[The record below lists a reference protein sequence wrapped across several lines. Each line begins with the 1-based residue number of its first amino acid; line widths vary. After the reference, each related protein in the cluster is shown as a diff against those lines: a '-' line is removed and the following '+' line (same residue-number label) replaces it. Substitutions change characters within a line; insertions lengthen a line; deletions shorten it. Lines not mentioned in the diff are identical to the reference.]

1 MVFEEYFTVEMKPVD
16 GAPEAVLALVVV
28 KDWEWQ
34 REDVDELVAFLG
46 QVSGSTRK
54 ARVCGR
60 LLRETQQSGRHQN
73 VGMSW
78 LSPADKYNGM
88 MMILSE
94 GEWLVVPRGQR
105 LERAG
110 AVA

>member
-1 MVFEEYFTVEMKPVD
+1 MGFREYFTVEVLPMD
-16 GAPEAVLALVVV
+16 GVPEEVAAVVTV

-60 LLRETQQSGRHQN
+60 LLRETQQSGRHQS
-73 VGMSW
+73 VGLSW
-78 LSPADKYNGM
+78 LSPVDKYNGM

-94 GEWLVVPRGQR
+94 GEWLVVPRGHR
-105 LERAG
+105 LEKAMVS
-110 AVA
+110 A